1 MCREAH
7 RRVVRGGREEGRE
20 GEVLPP
26 PLPRRKEEDEEGLG
40 GCSVS
45 SRNWIPGGR
54 REAGR
59 WWKRER

>member
-26 PLPRRKEEDEEGLG
+26 PPPPLPRRKEEEEEGLG
-40 GCSVS
+40 ECSAS

-54 REAGR
+54 SEAGR
-59 WWKRER
+59 